1 MDEIE
6 WIKISKKTIKFISLI
21 ILITI
26 FVLAS
31 VSIFAGGFNK
41 QESRIIIK
49 LMFMIAIYLIVFDLI
64 AFGIIYFIYRIF
76 YIKLD
81 VASMNKEY
89 IREIPNSSSP
99 AILSLLDNFNVE
111 IYRDYTA
118 TILNLYLKKYIDI
131 SNFNDEVKFNKTEKC
146 DLSEL
151 QKHEV
156 YVYNCILNKEKFNE
170 AKFKKLI
177 YEDAEVLGLINKTG
191 SEKIKPILTIM
202 IMAIMFIVCII
213 GLISAGKTNN
223 NESAVGL
230 MIVITLMIFGI
241 NKIYNFVGNIISKIT
256 FNYVKSSKGKKE
268 HKKAKALK
276 KYLKE
281 YTLIKEKNID
291 YIEILEE
298 YIPYALSLGVAK
310 TVENYISNNE
320 IYRKLIYNR

>member
-6 WIKISKKTIKFISLI
+6 WIKISKRAIKFITLI
-21 ILITI
+21 ILITLFI
-26 FVLAS
+26 LAFM
-31 VSIFAGGFNK
+31 SILAGGFNN
-41 QESRIIIK
+41 QESTIIIK
-49 LMFMIAIYLIVFDLI
+49 LMIMIAIYLIVFDLF
-64 AFGIIYFIYRIF
+64 AFGIIYFIYKIF

-81 VASMNKEY
+81 VGSINKEY
-89 IREIPNSSSP
+89 IRDIPNSSAP

-131 SNFNDEVKFNKTEKC
+131 SNFNDEVNFYKTEKC
-146 DLSEL
+146 DLLEL
-151 QKHEV
+151 QKHEI

-170 AKFKKLI
+170 VEFKKLI

-191 SEKIKPILTIM
+191 SERIKPILTIM
-202 IMAIMFIVCII
+202 IIAIMFAVCII
-213 GLISAGKTNN
+213 GLIKTNN
-223 NESAVGL
+223 NESFVEL
-230 MIVITLMIFGI
+230 MIVIILMIFGI
-241 NKIYNFVGNIISKIT
+241 KKIYNFVGNIIAKIT

-268 HKKAKALK
+268 QKKAKSLK

-291 YIEILEE
+291 YVEILEE

-320 IYRKLIYNR
+320 IYRKLIYNK